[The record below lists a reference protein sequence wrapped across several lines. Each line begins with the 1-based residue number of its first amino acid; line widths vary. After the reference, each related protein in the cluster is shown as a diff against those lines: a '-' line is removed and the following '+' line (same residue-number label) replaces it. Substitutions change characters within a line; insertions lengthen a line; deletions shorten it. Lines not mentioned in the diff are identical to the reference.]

1 MKKRRLVETVVP
13 VILLSIVFPRFAY
26 AYMDP
31 GTTGSIFALFAPFFA
46 IFLAFLGFLIRP
58 VRRFFMS
65 IFAKL
70 RMGAK
75 TESLVSDERPVSDFT
90 SDDESSGKETIEDS
104 ES

>member
-1 MKKRRLVETVVP
+1 MQIDIARKQ
-13 VILLSIVFPRFAY
+13 I
-26 AYMDP
+26 
-31 GTTGSIFALFAPFFA
+31 IFALFAPFLA

-58 VRRFFMS
+58 VRRFFTS

-75 TESLVSDERPVSDFT
+75 TESLASDERPVSDFT
-90 SDDESSGKETIEDS
+90 SDDESSGKGTIEDS